1 MYYMGKPNYIIEK
14 KYVRQN
20 EIYNIVTITIIKGV
34 VQSSTL
40 TLFKDISLSLMPYIK
55 HIRIEDLRWNGMNK
69 EQREK

>member
-1 MYYMGKPNYIIEK
+1 MGKPNYIIEK